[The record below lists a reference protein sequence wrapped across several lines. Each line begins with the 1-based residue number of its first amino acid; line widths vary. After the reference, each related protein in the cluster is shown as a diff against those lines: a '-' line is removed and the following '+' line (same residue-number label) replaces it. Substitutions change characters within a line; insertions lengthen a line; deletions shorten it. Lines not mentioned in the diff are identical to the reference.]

1 MITIS
6 HPSSKNRQRAENHPA
21 SKTDPASRV
30 ERGPMG
36 RSAAGIAPAAAAR
49 RAALPCSRF
58 LRTRTKLRGLSN
70 DRLLSDLED
79 LNGRERKLQAL
90 LLLYLAELETRRL
103 HLPLGYG
110 SLFDFCT
117 HRLGYTRATAARRIR
132 AARAAARYPE
142 ALEMLVAGE
151 INITTLSMISD
162 LLEEDTHRELLDSI
176 KHKSTRQV
184 ECLVAAQRPVRAIR
198 DTVRPICVKR
208 RVEVAPPAGG
218 GAVVD
223 QGDLSGKKRCKCNKL
238 SSSAE
243 TNPGNRGCIDG
254 EDPTATGSRSTLGV
268 ETDPGAHAP
277 EQRRKCNKLSSSAE
291 TRVVL
296 EQRLKLGFTVSPE
309 FMAKYDKI
317 KSLLS
322 GRHPEG
328 ISFERLFE
336 LLMDEYL
343 ERHDPERRQ
352 ARRAE
357 RAKQRSNAPK
367 RGKEKK
373 SARTAEKSMKQKGI
387 QRSRRNGA
395 EREPKRARG
404 KHRNAAE
411 GARKR
416 GAPEQ
421 PVRDAGFEPL
431 RSRHIPPAIRDRVY
445 ARDGGRCAFV
455 GAGGRRCGST
465 WDLEIDHIVPL
476 ARGGESSPGNLR
488 LLCRKHN
495 IYQAERA
502 YGREF
507 MKEKK
512 AE

>member
-1 MITIS
+1 MGDDARRCGVITIS

-30 ERGPMG
+30 ERGPRG
-36 RSAAGIAPAAAAR
+36 RSAAGIGPASAAR
-49 RAALPCSRF
+49 RAALTCSRF
-58 LRTRTKLRGLSN
+58 LKTRAKLRALS
-70 DRLLSDLED
+70 DTKLLSDLED

-117 HRLGYTRATAARRIR
+117 HRLGYTRATAARRVR
-132 AARAAARYPE
+132 AARAAAKYPE
-142 ALEMLVAGE
+142 VLEMLVAGE

-162 LLEEDTHRELLDSI
+162 LLGEDTHRELLDSI

-184 ECLVAAQRPVRAIR
+184 ECLVATQRPVRAIR

-218 GAVVD
+218 GAVGD
-223 QGDLSGKKRCKCNKL
+223 QGNLSAKKRCK
-238 SSSAE
+238 S
-243 TNPGNRGCIDG
+243 
-254 EDPTATGSRSTLGV
+254 
-268 ETDPGAHAP
+268 
-277 EQRRKCNKLSSSAE
+277 NKLSSSAE

-296 EQRLKLGFTVSPE
+296 EQRLKLGFTVSPA

-322 GRHPEG
+322 SRHPEG
-328 ISFERLFE
+328 ISFERLFDI
-336 LLMDEYL
+336 LMDEYL

-357 RAKQRSNAPK
+357 RAKQRSDAPK

-373 SARTAEKSMKQKGI
+373 SARTAEKSM
-387 QRSRRNGA
+387 QRNELQASRRNGA

-421 PVRDAGFEPL
+421 PGRDAGAAPL
-431 RSRHIPPAIRDRVY
+431 KSRHIPPAIRDLVY

-455 GAGGRRCGST
+455 RADGRRCGST

-502 YGREF
+502 FGRKF
-507 MKEKK
+507 MKDK
-512 AE
+512 AT